1 MGKKDEKK
9 ASFVSTTQERRL
21 FQCHLSKS
29 GPDVF
34 RRVLMS
40 PLQIWVLNK
49 GRLLH
54 ILTSTANIV
63 AERNEEL
70 LSSSLTGVSKRGRL
84 LFWSYSFRTT
94 YQDNLYPLV
103 TSNKFRGGSVFYA
116 LLLQV
121 DGLRSC
127 YHPSR
132 THHIVLASRQQ
143 EPWKT
148 PRGEVWNKICEGD
161 QGIVRWVTT
170 FSLKVS
176 QFWTGWICSM

>member
-1 MGKKDEKK
+1 MKKV
-9 ASFVSTTQERRL
+9 SFVSTMQERRL
-21 FQCHLSKS
+21 FQCYLSKS
-29 GPDVF
+29 GPDVL
-34 RRVLMS
+34 RRVLTS

-54 ILTSTANIV
+54 MLNGTANVV
-63 AERNEEL
+63 AERTEEL
-70 LSSSLTGVSKRGRL
+70 LSSSLTGVSQRGRL
-84 LFWSYSFRTT
+84 LFWSYWFRTT
-94 YQDNLYPLV
+94 YQDNLYPLL
-103 TSNKFRGGSVFYA
+103 TSNMFRAGSAFYA

-132 THHIVLASRQQ
+132 THHIVLARRQQ
-143 EPWKT
+143 EPWET
-148 PRGEVWNKICEGD
+148 PRGEVWNKICSGV

-176 QFWTGWICSM
+176 QFWTGWRCSM